1 MSQKMYVFKHGKVL
15 GNFDDCRLKEF
26 ERLLGNL
33 VGVVEHK
40 EKESKYGKNTSIRNS
55 NSSYGIM

>member
-15 GNFDDCRLKEF
+15 GNFDYCRLKEF
-26 ERLLGNL
+26 ERLLGSF

-40 EKESKYGKNTSIRNS
+40 EKESKYGEDASIRNS
-55 NSSYGIM
+55 NSSYGII